1 VLQNS
6 LVKGSP
12 SGEVEFA
19 RENYRR
25 ASEDKSWQ
33 K

>member
-1 VLQNS
+1 LA
-6 LVKGSP
+6 KGSP
-12 SGEVEFA
+12 NVEVEFA